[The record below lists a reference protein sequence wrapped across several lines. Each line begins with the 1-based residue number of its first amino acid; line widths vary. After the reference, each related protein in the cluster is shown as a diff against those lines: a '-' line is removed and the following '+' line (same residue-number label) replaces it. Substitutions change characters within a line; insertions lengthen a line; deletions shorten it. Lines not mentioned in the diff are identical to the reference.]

1 MKTIILIFTLIL
13 AGALISSHKKSSQND
28 NIEKI
33 MSEGRPKIL
42 FLVSPEK
49 GKVAQPA
56 SLWWNYKQTDNGEP
70 GC

>member
-1 MKTIILIFTLIL
+1 MKTLILIFTLIL
-13 AGALISSHKKSSQND
+13 AGAMIFGHKKSVQND
-28 NIEKI
+28 KIEKI
-33 MSEGRPKIL
+33 MSESRPKIL

-49 GKVAQPA
+49 GKGARPA